1 MARYS
6 TQRGRRLTAYEQA
19 AERFVTSRAGTWLFM
34 NVYAHVDRRLM
45 PLTRARL
52 SLAPGAPVGVLET
65 RGARSGSLRHSAMLF
80 MAAQDAIVVV
90 ASNGGAA
97 RHPGWLHNVRADPDV
112 RFLAR
117 GRGWRDYR
125 AHVAAGAE
133 RERLWPLLCDLYAG
147 YRAYAERAGAR
158 ELPVVVLEPR

>member
-19 AERFVTSRAGTWLFM
+19 AERFVASRPGTWLFI
-34 NVYAHVDRRLM
+34 NVYAHIDRRLL
-45 PLTRARL
+45 PATRARL

-65 RGARSGSLRHSAMLF
+65 RGARSGSVRRAAMLF
-80 MAAQDAIVVV
+80 MAAADAIVVV

-97 RHPGWLHNVRADPDV
+97 RHPAWLHNVRAHPDV
-112 RFLAR
+112 RFLSR
-117 GRGWRDYR
+117 ERGWRDYR
-125 AHVAAGAE
+125 VHVAAGAE
-133 RERLWPLLCDLYAG
+133 RERLWLLLCDLYAG
-147 YRAYAERAGAR
+147 YGTYAERAGAR